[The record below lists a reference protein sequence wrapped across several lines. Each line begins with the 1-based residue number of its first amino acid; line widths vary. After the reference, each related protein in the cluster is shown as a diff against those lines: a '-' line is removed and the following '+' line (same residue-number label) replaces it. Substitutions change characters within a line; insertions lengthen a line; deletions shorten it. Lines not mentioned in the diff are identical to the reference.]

1 MNERTGIEIDGDR
14 RPVAVIAFGGNALL
28 RPQDHGT
35 QEEQFTLDWK
45 ATRWL
50 VEIIHRGYE
59 LAIVHG
65 NGPQVGNIM
74 IQVEEAFTKIP
85 PQSLDVSVAQTQG
98 SMGYMLANQIRNRL
112 NEEQLDKDIAAVL
125 TQVVVDRDDPAFENL
140 SKPVGPYY
148 TAYRA
153 NLLMQEAGWEMVE
166 EPGRGWR
173 KVVASPKPTRIL
185 GSRLLKRLVEDSAIV
200 IAGGGGGIPVYEDVG
215 GYYRGVEAVIDKDYV
230 ASILAT
236 DLDADLF
243 IVLTNVPMIAENFGR
258 PNQRWLRSL
267 PVQKAREMME
277 SHQFPPGSMGPKVQ
291 SAIDFVEATGKEV
304 LITDADSLKKALER
318 KAGTFIVAD
327 GEPEVAS
334 IE

>member
-1 MNERTGIEIDGDR
+1 
-14 RPVAVIAFGGNALL
+14 
-28 RPQDHGT
+28 
-35 QEEQFTLDWK
+35 
-45 ATRWL
+45 WL

-74 IQVEEAFTKIP
+74 IQVEEAITKIP
-85 PQSLDVSVAQTQG
+85 PQSLDVAVAQTQG
-98 SMGYMLANQIRNRL
+98 SMGYMLANQLRNRF

-125 TQVVVDRDDPAFENL
+125 SQVVVDRHDPAFDTP

-153 NLLMQEAGWEMVE
+153 NLLMQEEGWQMVE
-166 EPGRGWR
+166 DPGRGWR
-173 KVVASPKPTRIL
+173 KVVASPKPTKVL
-185 GSRLLKRLVEDSAIV
+185 GSRLLKRLIEDGAVV

-230 ASILAT
+230 ASIVAC

-243 IVLTNVPMIAENFGR
+243 IVLTNVPMIAEHYGR
-258 PNQRWLRSL
+258 PNQRWLRTL
-267 PVQKAREMME
+267 PVAKAREMME
-277 SHQFPPGSMGPKVQ
+277 TNQFPPGSMGPKVAA
-291 SAIDFVEATGKEV
+291 AIDFVSATGKEV

-318 KAGTFIVAD
+318 AAGTFIVAD
-327 GEPEVAS
+327 GEIEVAARQ
-334 IE
+334 

>member
-1 MNERTGIEIDGDR
+1 MNERNTIEIDGDR
-14 RPVAVIAFGGNALL
+14 KPVAVIAFGGNALL

-35 QEEQFTLDWK
+35 QEEQFTLAWK

-98 SMGYMLANQIRNRL
+98 SMGYMLANQLRNRL
-112 NEEQLDKDIAAVL
+112 NEEQLDKDIAAML
-125 TQVVVDRDDPAFENL
+125 TQVVVDREDPAFDRP

-148 TAYRA
+148 SAYRA

-173 KVVASPKPTRIL
+173 KVVPSPKPLRIL
-185 GSRLLKRLVEDSAIV
+185 GSRLLKRLVEDRAIV
-200 IAGGGGGIPVYEDVG
+200 VAGGGGGIPVYEDVG
-215 GYYRGVEAVIDKDYV
+215 GYYCGVEAVIDKDYV

-243 IVLTNVPMIAENFGR
+243 IVLTNVPMIAENYGR
-258 PNQRWLRSL
+258 PNQKWLRSL
-267 PVQKAREMME
+267 PVAQARAMME
-277 SHQFPPGSMGPKVQ
+277 KNQFPPGSMGPKVQ

-304 LITDADSLKKALER
+304 LITDADSLKRALER

-327 GEPEVAS
+327 GESEYVNLL
-334 IE
+334 